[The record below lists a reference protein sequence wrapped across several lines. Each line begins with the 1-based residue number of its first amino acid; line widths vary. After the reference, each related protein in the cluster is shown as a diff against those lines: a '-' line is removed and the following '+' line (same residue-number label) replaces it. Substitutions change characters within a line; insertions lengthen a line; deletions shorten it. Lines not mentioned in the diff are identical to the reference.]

1 MNPTTVYH
9 LVSPEWWDTF
19 SDKDYYE
26 SETLQEEKFIHFSTR
41 EQVNG
46 TLVNYF
52 KGVQRIFLLHIDT
65 SKLTSK
71 LVFEDLFSIG
81 INFPHLYG
89 RLNKDAVFE
98 VQELLADENGAI
110 ALK

>member
-19 SDKDYYE
+19 ADKDYYE
-26 SETLQEEKFIHFSTR
+26 SETLEQEKFLHFSTR

-46 TLVNYF
+46 TLANYF

-65 SKLTSK
+65 TKLTSE
-71 LVFEDLFSIG
+71 LVFEDLFG
-81 INFPHLYG
+81 INIDFPHLYG
-89 RLNKDAVFE
+89 RLNKDAVLK
-98 VQELLADENGAI
+98 VQELLADENGVVAI
-110 ALK
+110 